1 MNIEFTSITVKNF
14 RSYGNVSTTYE
25 FYNGL
30 DLITGTNGN
39 GKTSLILHGIIFNLF
54 GVGVN
59 GENVDSLINNI
70 NKKNMEVE
78 LELLSNG
85 KHYKIIRGRKPN
97 KLEIYEDNSDTPKLS
112 ISAKADD
119 LYIIETILG
128 GIDKNIFL
136 KLFTIQA
143 NNSDISI
150 FRMSAADRRKLLES
164 LFDLS
169 VYSEMKTKNEE
180 NISLIELN
188 KINIERDNK
197 DLTNQ
202 LNILINNLSTTKKF
216 IENLNFRYE
225 NDKKLKVQKEKEI
238 KEFETNISKEIDKLN
253 EDVKVLEEKLSKID
267 NKTLLSQKIFFEN
280 QIKLTNKQINDI
292 SVSTE
297 NIKTNISLL
306 KDVKTQ
312 IKEVQSKLISK
323 EDYEES
329 KKNKELFTNK
339 IKTGR
344 EEISKIDS
352 KFKTEEQF
360 LLSVGECAQGNREF
374 LDCVKRKFGN
384 DEYSKDEWNE
394 TLKPRLLNDIETKE
408 REIKDFENKIKSYD
422 LLMNNIN
429 IFNVNVE
436 KFTKNIEDNL
446 KVLITV
452 SDITEKLGMNN
463 YIELTNNRIIELSN
477 QIKNH
482 NLEIEK
488 LNKEIELFRS
498 LEKDISNI
506 NSNIKE
512 KNKLNSNNLNKDLV
526 NINDSMIKT
535 NSDIK
540 ESEKS
545 LIQNEKDIILIE
557 SKIKENLVKID
568 NTKIELESK
577 VEVSKFLKDEKI
589 KYFIMK
595 QSFPILKGEFNKILK
610 RLFHGEIRVE
620 IDNKFDISVYR
631 NGDIQNFENF
641 SEGEKKRLDLGFIF
655 TVHEFLSQKNQIV
668 VNLLVMDELLD
679 SALDSVGTDTVIE
692 YLNEMK
698 LTRNIILVTHRAENI
713 DHDRRFVINKDQRFS
728 ELVEVLEK

>member
-452 SDITEKLGMNN
+452 SEITEKLGMNN